1 MPRGG
6 DTPAGGA
13 QVRRGRGQ
21 PEGGLAGG
29 LGNDLLWSRARAARP
44 APARAPPRWRR
55 PAQAAPPT
63 YAQPAAA
70 SHRGGYAGPRAGHG
84 PPRPPRDPRHR
95 RPRARASADPGRRW
109 IGRTRQFAET
119 RLDRG
124 RPARLPSRPRPTP
137 RPASRSARAA
147 CPHPSLASSTS
158 VRATCGSTSWSPA
171 GSEPYPIPHAASSS
185 RLMPS
190 TRVAIATLVATPP
203 KLSLSEHDQRAR
215 GRRQANPAATI
226 CWSPY
231 SSPLTHAA
239 MDAGLPPI
247 CVGQSSPLR
256 VRRAVGRR
264 RGSDRE
270 ARCCIPWHRSPQP
283 LPSPLLPEPRGD
295 RQPPRCAN
303 SVRGVGPDGWLDTT
317 TR

>member
-1 MPRGG
+1 MTSSGPMHEQHGQRLHEHRR
-6 DTPAGGA
+6 GGA
-13 QVRRGRGQ
+13 QRRRLLQPMLSQPQRRIGAGARVLAQATDHLDRCGIFGIEGREREHPQ
-21 PEGGLAGG
+21 TRVAGG
-29 LGNDLLWSRARAARP
+29 
-44 APARAPPRWRR
+44 
-55 PAQAAPPT
+55 
-63 YAQPAAA
+63 
-70 SHRGGYAGPRAGHG
+70 
-84 PPRPPRDPRHR
+84 
-95 RPRARASADPGRRW
+95 PGEP
-109 IGRTRQFAET
+109 RQFAT
-119 RLDRG
+119 RFG
-124 RPARLPSRPRPTP
+124 PWRPARLPSRPRPTP

-203 KLSLSEHDQRAR
+203 RLSLSEHDQRAR

-256 VRRAVGRR
+256 VRRAVGRMTR
-264 RGSDRE
+264 VGQ
-270 ARCCIPWHRSPQP
+270 RSTVLHPVA
-283 LPSPLLPEPRGD
+283 S
-295 RQPPRCAN
+295 
-303 SVRGVGPDGWLDTT
+303 
-317 TR
+317 